1 MKRIIVILLFLSVL
15 CFSWG
20 GGQSEIEKSGTVYL
34 RMYYPVGVAGSLA
47 QLMDGLVEEF
57 NDSQE
62 EVYVESI
69 FAGGYMEAM
78 DKAQTAFLSGNPP
91 EIAVLDAPNLLTL
104 MDIGAI
110 IPLDDFIE
118 QEGGDAYIDNFLD
131 GFMKIARFDGKVWSI
146 PWQRSTPI
154 MYYNKD
160 FYREAGLDPEKPAST
175 WDELAEYA
183 KKLTI
188 VDSGGNVQRWGVL
201 IPNDYWLTMPLLLQA
216 GGEADN
222 EMGTYIAIDTEEMRD
237 VYRFLNKMAYELKVT
252 TSVTPWSQ
260 SVSDFAAGKTA
271 MLYQTTGALTYIRN
285 STKFDFGTAFLP
297 RNKRQVVIE
306 GGGNFFIFKT
316 DDRRQNAAW
325 KFIKWMTQPEITAK
339 WSVGSGYIPVRKEAI
354 DLPEYKAFTDMWP
367 QALVAYNQL
376 IESEVERN
384 MMTHRMQEVYDM
396 LNVMDERI
404 RASEDLSVMDQALEE
419 AQADADKILE
429 KWQ

>member
-1 MKRIIVILLFLSVL
+1 MKKFLILLMLLAVL
-15 CFSWG
+15 TYSWG
-20 GGQSEIEKSGTVYL
+20 GAKKEEGGTVYL

-47 QLMDGLVEEF
+47 QVMDGMVEEF
-57 NDSQE
+57 NDSQD

-78 DKAQTAFLSGNPP
+78 DKAQTAFLAGSPP

-104 MDIGAI
+104 LDIDAI
-110 IPLDDFIE
+110 IPLDDFIA
-118 QEGGDAYIDNFLD
+118 QEGGDAFIGNFLE

-183 KKLTI
+183 KKLTKT
-188 VDSGGNVQRWGVL
+188 DASGNVERWGVL

-216 GGEADN
+216 GGVADN
-222 EMGTYIAIDTEEMRD
+222 ESGTYIAIDTEEMRD
-237 VYRFLNKMAYELKVT
+237 VYRFLHKMAYELKVT
-252 TSVTPWSQ
+252 TGVTPWSQ
-260 SVSDFAAGKTA
+260 SVSDFATGKTA
-271 MLYQTTGALTYIRN
+271 MLYHSTGALTYIRN
-285 STKFDFGTAFLP
+285 STKYDFGTAFLP
-297 RNKRQVVIE
+297 SYKRQVVIE

-316 DDRRQNAAW
+316 DKRREAAAW
-325 KFIKWMTQPEITAK
+325 KLIEWMTQPENTAK

-354 DLPEYKAFTDMWP
+354 DLPEYKAFTDEWP
-367 QALVAYNQL
+367 QALVAYRQL
-376 IESEVERN
+376 IESDVERN

-396 LNVMDERI
+396 LNVLDEKI
-404 RASEDLSVMDQALEE
+404 RGSADLSIMDQALKD
-419 AQADADKILE
+419 AQAEADKILA

>member
-1 MKRIIVILLFLSVL
+1 MKKILVL
-15 CFSWG
+15 LMLLAVLTYSWG
-20 GGQSEIEKSGTVYL
+20 GAKKEEGGTVYL

-57 NDSQE
+57 NNSQD

-78 DKAQTAFLSGNPP
+78 DKAQTAFLAGNPP

-110 IPLDDFIE
+110 IPLDDFIAE
-118 QEGGDAYIDNFLD
+118 EGGDAFVDNFLE
-131 GFMKIARFDGKVWSI
+131 GFMKIARFDGKIWSI

-160 FYREAGLDPEKPAST
+160 FYREAGLDPNKPAST

-183 KKLTI
+183 RKLTKS
-188 VDSGGNVQRWGVL
+188 DASGNVERWGVL

-216 GGEADN
+216 GGVADN
-222 EMGTYIAIDTEEMRD
+222 EAGTYIAIDTEEMRE
-237 VYRFLNKMAYELKVT
+237 VYRFLHKLAYEMKVT
-252 TSVTPWSQ
+252 TGVTPWSQ
-260 SVSDFAAGKTA
+260 SVSDFATGKTA
-271 MLYQTTGALTYIRN
+271 MLYHSTGALTYIRN
-285 STKFDFGTAFLP
+285 STKYDFGTAFLP
-297 RNKRQVVIE
+297 RYKRQVVIE

-316 DDRRQNAAW
+316 DKRRQAAAW
-325 KFIKWMTQPEITAK
+325 KLIKWMTQPENTAK
-339 WSVGSGYIPVRKEAI
+339 WSVGSGYIPVRREAF
-354 DLPEYKAFTDMWP
+354 DLPEYKAFTDQWP
-367 QALVAYNQL
+367 QALVAYHQL
-376 IESEVERN
+376 IESDVERN

-396 LNVMDERI
+396 LNVLDEKI
-404 RASEDLSVMDQALEE
+404 RGSADLSIMDQALKE
-419 AQADADKILE
+419 AQAEADKILA

>member
-1 MKRIIVILLFLSVL
+1 MKKLIVLLMLLVVL
-15 CFSWG
+15 TYSWG
-20 GGQSEIEKSGTVYL
+20 GGKKEEGGTVYL

-57 NDSQE
+57 NDSQD

-78 DKAQTAFLSGNPP
+78 DKAQTAFLAGNPP

-104 MDIGAI
+104 MDIDAI
-110 IPLDDFIE
+110 IPLDEFIA
-118 QEGGDAYIDNFLD
+118 QEGGDAFVNNFLE
-131 GFMKIARFDGKVWSI
+131 GFMKIARFDGKIWSI

-160 FYREAGLDPEKPAST
+160 FYREVGLDPEKPAST

-183 KKLTI
+183 KKLTKT
-188 VDSGGNVQRWGVL
+188 DASGNVERWGVL

-216 GGEADN
+216 GGVADN
-222 EMGTYIAIDTEEMRD
+222 EPGTYIAIDTEEMRD
-237 VYRFLNKMAYELKVT
+237 VYRFLHKLAYEMKVT
-252 TSVTPWSQ
+252 TGVTPWSQ
-260 SVSDFAAGKTA
+260 SVSDFATGKTA
-271 MLYQTTGALTYIRN
+271 MLYHSTGALTYIRN
-285 STKFDFGTAFLP
+285 STKYDFGTAFLP
-297 RNKRQVVIE
+297 RYKRQVVIE

-316 DDRRQNAAW
+316 DKRRQAAAW
-325 KFIKWMTQPEITAK
+325 KLIKWMTQPENTAK
-339 WSVGSGYIPVRKEAI
+339 WSVGSGYIPVRKEAFN
-354 DLPEYKAFTDMWP
+354 LPEYKTFTDEWP
-367 QALVAYNQL
+367 QALVAYHQL

-396 LNVMDERI
+396 LNVLDEKI
-404 RASEDLSVMDQALEE
+404 RGSADLSIMDQALKD
-419 AQADADKILE
+419 AQAEADKILA